1 MQNKLGHFV
10 PVQAQIS
17 NVILRKAMK
26 VTGKLRLLRRLELAI
41 REGMGYQGVAEDEVD
56 QIVDAVDATIEIEDD
71 LTTKTETNARTLTG
85 VTTAIHRDMEVEV
98 DLLAA
103 LLLTIKGLTMP
114 LQRKQPL

>member
-41 REGMGYQGVAEDEVD
+41 REG
-56 QIVDAVDATIEIEDD
+56 
-71 LTTKTETNARTLTG
+71 
-85 VTTAIHRDMEVEV
+85 
-98 DLLAA
+98 
-103 LLLTIKGLTMP
+103 
-114 LQRKQPL
+114 